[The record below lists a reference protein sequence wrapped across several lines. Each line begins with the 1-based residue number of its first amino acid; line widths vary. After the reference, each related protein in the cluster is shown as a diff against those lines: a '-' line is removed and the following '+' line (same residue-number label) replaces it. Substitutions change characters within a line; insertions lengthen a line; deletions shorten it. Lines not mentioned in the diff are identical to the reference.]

1 MRDFRLRSLNRNF
14 YSDFPGVSLYL
25 QCTVFI
31 VFINEKPDE
40 FRNFSENSIRS
51 RLIFILQTNLSQYYI
66 RSLHVEHLN
75 EILFSPFG
83 KLCNRIEIKFSW
95 NFDLLAWFSRT
106 SQIFIFFFF
115 FFYLLEALAIIFLFS
130 LKTNIIL
137 DKSKYLIDQN
147 F

>member
-25 QCTVFI
+25 HCTVFI

-51 RLIFILQTNLSQYYI
+51 RLIFILQANLSQYYI

-83 KLCNRIEIKFSW
+83 KLCNRNRDKIARHNYRNFPETSISW
-95 NFDLLAWFSRT
+95 LDFQEHHRYS
-106 SQIFIFFFF
+106 SSSSSSS
-115 FFYLLEALAIIFLFS
+115 IFLK
-130 LKTNIIL
+130 L
-137 DKSKYLIDQN
+137 
-147 F
+147 

>member
-25 QCTVFI
+25 HCTVFI

-83 KLCNRIEIKFSW
+83 KLCNRNRDKIARISVITIEIFLKLRSLGLIFK
-95 NFDLLAWFSRT
+95 NITDIHHLL
-106 SQIFIFFFF
+106 
-115 FFYLLEALAIIFLFS
+115 LLS
-130 LKTNIIL
+130 
-137 DKSKYLIDQN
+137 S
-147 F
+147 

>member
-25 QCTVFI
+25 HCTVFI

-51 RLIFILQTNLSQYYI
+51 RLIFILQANLSQYYI

-83 KLCNRIEIKFSW
+83 KLCNRIEIKLHAITIEIFLKLRSLGLIFKNITDIHLLLLLLLSSW
-95 NFDLLAWFSRT
+95 S
-106 SQIFIFFFF
+106 SSYYIFIF
-115 FFYLLEALAIIFLFS
+115 S
-130 LKTNIIL
+130 
-137 DKSKYLIDQN
+137 
-147 F
+147 